1 MELNVEIE
9 TFDPI
14 FDPKAICGQA
24 NVTQSQRSF
33 MYLRDVNP
41 RYGTNRSHSGRQIC
55 RAAA

>member
-41 RYGTNRSHSGRQIC
+41 
-55 RAAA
+55 